1 MSAAVLFVG
10 GFVAG
15 AVIAGIAVALGA
27 EFKRDETHRL
37 DLARNWREGRD
48 FGFRDGYRRGWTA
61 GRAEMVGEELAKS
74 HHPTQHPLAQAL
86 NVVDLESRRIQR
98 EQG

>member
-1 MSAAVLFVG
+1 MNAAALFISS
-10 GFVAG
+10 FVAG
-15 AVIAGIAVALGA
+15 AVIAGAVVAIAA
-27 EFKRDETHRL
+27 ECQARRHAPL

-61 GRAEMVGEELAKS
+61 GRAEMVGEELAKI

-86 NVVDLESRRIQR
+86 NVIDLESRRIQK

>member
-1 MSAAVLFVG
+1 MNAAALFISS
-10 GFVAG
+10 FVAG
-15 AVIAGIAVALGA
+15 AVIAGAGVAIAA
-27 EFKRDETHRL
+27 EFKRDDTHRL

-74 HHPTQHPLAQAL
+74 HHPTQHPVAQAL
-86 NVVDLESRRIQR
+86 NVVDLESRRIQK